1 MLVLLAALP
10 LLFLHVEF
18 QPTLTAGSAT
28 VALSD
33 LAVLA
38 VAAAAFPILRR
49 EGLAPLRRGLPV
61 WIAGAVWLALVLAGT
76 LYGLARFDAYP
87 FGSHLVT
94 ALKYAEYALLAPA
107 AALLVRTARDLR
119 AVLAVLAAWSVCALL
134 WALAQFFGLITAFG
148 LDPVLQRVPSFLGF
162 EDFALLGAAAVAG
175 ALVTDGALA
184 WTLAV
189 AGAADIVLSGALA
202 GVLGLW
208 LGGAGIALVLLRAR
222 RLTLRRAAAIAAALA
237 VTFVGTSL
245 MRSGDIISFFR
256 FLGIEQRQAADEG
269 DVQSYDQRV
278 VLGYIGLQIFLDEPV
293 FGVGWQGSKD
303 EYGYG
308 PQLAEAHRRFPREPD
323 LTFPSPE
330 HPWGVHNAY
339 VQALSDLGVPGLLA
353 LLGLLA
359 TAALLAA
366 RRGATLAFAWVLVYA
381 GISNG
386 SGLVAGVPFDALL
399 WLSVGLA
406 AAEARDAA

>member
-18 QPTLTAGSAT
+18 QPTLTLGST
-28 VALSD
+28 TIALSD

-38 VAAAAFPILRR
+38 VAAAAWPVLRR
-49 EGLAPLRRGLPV
+49 EGLGTLRRGLPV
-61 WIAGAVWLALVLAGT
+61 WIASAIWLALIFLGT

-119 AVLAVLAAWSVCALL
+119 AVLVVVAAWSVAALL
-134 WALAQFFGLITAFG
+134 WALAQFSGLITAFG
-148 LDPVLQRVPSFLGF
+148 LEPVLQRVPSFLGF

-175 ALVTDGALA
+175 ALVTRGALA

-189 AGAADIVLSGALA
+189 AGAADLVLSGALA

-208 LGGAGIALVLLRAR
+208 LGGAGVALVLLRER
-222 RLTLRRAAAIAAALA
+222 RLTLPRAAAIAAALA
-237 VTFVGTSL
+237 VTLAGALT
-245 MRSGDIISFFR
+245 MRSGDINSFFR
-256 FLGIEQRQAADEG
+256 FLGAEPRKTADEG

-278 VLGYIGLQIFLDEPV
+278 VLGYIGLEIFLDEPLL
-293 FGVGWQGSKD
+293 GVGWQGSKD

-308 PQLAEAHRRFPREPD
+308 PQLAEAQQRFPREPE

-339 VQALSDLGVPGLLA
+339 VQALSDLGAPGLLA

-359 TAALLAA
+359 TAALVAA
-366 RRGATLAFAWVLVYA
+366 RRGATLALAWLLVCA

-386 SGLVAGVPFDALL
+386 RGLVAGVPLDALL

-406 AAEARDAA
+406 AAEARDAN

>member
-28 VALSD
+28 IALSD

-38 VAAAAFPILRR
+38 VAAAAFPTLRR
-49 EGLAPLRRGLPV
+49 EGLSSLRRGLPV
-61 WIAGAVWLALVLAGT
+61 WIAGAIWLALILGGT
-76 LYGLARFDAYP
+76 LYGLARFDPYP
-87 FGSHLVT
+87 FGSHLLT
-94 ALKYAEYALLAPA
+94 ALKYTEYALLAPA
-107 AALLVRTARDLR
+107 AALLVRTSRDVR
-119 AVLAVLAAWSVCALL
+119 AILVVLAAWAVCALL
-134 WALAQFFGLITAFG
+134 WGLAQFFGLITAFG

-175 ALVTDGALA
+175 ALVTDGVLA
-184 WTLAV
+184 WTLAA
-189 AGAADIVLSGALA
+189 AGGADLVLSGALA

-208 LGGAGIALVLLRAR
+208 LGGAGIALLLLQVR
-222 RLTLRRAAAIAAALA
+222 RLTPRRAAAIAAALA
-237 VTFVGTSL
+237 VTFVGASL
-245 MRSGDIISFFR
+245 MRSGDINSFFR
-256 FLGIEQRQAADEG
+256 FLGVEQRKAADEG

-278 VLGYIGLQIFLDEPV
+278 VLGYIGFEIFLDEPLL
-293 FGVGWQGSKD
+293 GVGWQGSKD

-308 PQLAEAHRRFPREPD
+308 PQLAEAHRRFPREPE

-339 VQALSDLGVPGLLA
+339 LQALSDLGVPGLLA

-366 RRGATLAFAWVLVYA
+366 RRGATLALAWVLVCA

-386 SGLVAGVPFDALL
+386 RGLVAGVPLDALL

-406 AAEARDAA
+406 AAEARDAS